1 LRDSHLHRV
10 LSLNSERRA
19 FTGGSDRIQTP
30 CIISRNENSVTMPPL
45 STSMIHCFRTSSC
58 LVVNASSNTQHQYP
72 HPYTPLPPLSS
83 SIPICTGD
91 SGNSCFAL
99 LLLFTSSFS
108 RVALPPTSFF
118 LSLQRSSASLL
129 LYAILKLC
137 DLLSRLLA
145 VGRLHVQLVLF
156 ASSVVGVG
164 DLAFGLAAG
173 VS

>member
-1 LRDSHLHRV
+1 V
-10 LSLNSERRA
+10 ISLNSESRA
-19 FTGGSDRIQTP
+19 FTGGRDRIQTP

-58 LVVNASSNTQHQYP
+58 LVANASSNTQHQYP
-72 HPYTPLPPLSS
+72 HPYTPFPPLSS

-129 LYAILKLC
+129 LCVILKAVRLT
-137 DLLSRLLA
+137 LSPPCCWQTARPAGPFCEWCGRSRGFCLRSRRWRFLRLWC
-145 VGRLHVQLVLF
+145 
-156 ASSVVGVG
+156 
-164 DLAFGLAAG
+164 
-173 VS
+173 